1 MSQCTIKRASLLTK
15 LVWINQIIHRYL
27 IFNDMNVLTN
37 DSECFSAILDDS
49 RWFFWILL
57 TNAALEG
64 SESISKYFAE
74 SSWFPTW
81 SKNIFLLAI
90 DSESILSTENHWFL
104 QWTAPVSKKTTK
116 KIDEFGR
123 ESREPIQ
130 DQRRISRNRAES
142 TGINRTRAAQCAQRS
157 ERSRC
162 VLLSLN
168 SIIFFS

>member
-1 MSQCTIKRASLLTK
+1 
-15 LVWINQIIHRYL
+15 
-27 IFNDMNVLTN
+27 MNVLTN

-104 QWTAPVSKKTTK
+104 QWMAPVSKKTTK
-116 KIDEFGR
+116 KNKRVWSGIKGTDPGSTKNQPESGRINWNQSYSCSSMRATVRTIPVRSFEFEFHYFLFLLAS
-123 ESREPIQ
+123 ES
-130 DQRRISRNRAES
+130 
-142 TGINRTRAAQCAQRS
+142 NRTMLK
-157 ERSRC
+157 
-162 VLLSLN
+162 V
-168 SIIFFS
+168 